1 MSEEVEYIEEIPA
14 VDLDEMEKKYEDQG
28 YFKRLS
34 SMFSGLRKPKSSP
47 EYKLARLELQRQAAP
62 LIAIVSVVMLV
73 TVMIVLTAMQGV
85 KKDAYEVTI
94 AQTDE
99 TKVDE
104 PEPEPEPPPDI
115 EVQPMEDVDIVVDN
129 PSPNPNVTPSP
140 APPTPA
146 TEVSVKPAE
155 ADAVAFVD
163 SPLKMKSMAFSRTAT
178 GREGTLA
185 GGGKYGD
192 AITEATVMK
201 VLWWLKATQQK
212 DGSWG
217 GGSSRL
223 ANTALAV
230 LTYLAHGEYP
240 NSPDSPFKKDFG
252 PVVQSAIDYLNSCL
266 YHDTKAGGLVKMKG
280 SDGHEYAFLIA
291 TYALCEAFGMTRN
304 LECKDT
310 AMVCLE
316 RIIKG
321 QSATGGWDYNINPK
335 SQRDDLSFA
344 GWALQALKAGKLAG
358 LHPDGIDECI
368 KKAIR
373 CLQTRSFYKDH
384 FTYCANS
391 RHHPGLT
398 ATGCLAMQLLG
409 YGNKNE
415 VTVSLDYMKGWKP
428 TFEASEMGVGKDCPA
443 PQYYCYYATQ
453 CKYQAGMR
461 TGAKKNDEVL
471 WEEWNKRMKQT
482 YPKLIK
488 ELPTKVKDC
497 IGQEHRQGYFQ
508 NKDTWSSRPVMDSCL
523 VALQL
528 MVYYRYLPTAQT
540 SAGVVEDEKS
550 AADTAVGKDDVKVDV
565 GDI

>member
-1 MSEEVEYIEEIPA
+1 MSEEEEYIEEIPA

-62 LIAIVSVVMLV
+62 LIAIVFVMMLV
-73 TVMIVLTAMQGV
+73 VVMIVLTSMQGLN
-85 KKDAYEVTI
+85 KDAYEVTI
-94 AQTDE
+94 AKT
-99 TKVDE
+99 T
-104 PEPEPEPPPDI
+104 EPPPEEPPPPEDPPPDPEPTPI
-115 EVQPMEDVDIVVDN
+115 DVDITVDN
-129 PSPNPNVTPSP
+129 PSPNPIDNPTP
-140 APPTPA
+140 APPAPNEPVTVKSA
-146 TEVSVKPAE
+146 EV
-155 ADAVAFVD
+155 DAVAFVD
-163 SPLKMKSMAFSRTAT
+163 SPLKMKSMTASRTAT
-178 GREGTLA
+178 GRKAALI

-192 AITEATVMK
+192 ATTEATVLK

-212 DGSWG
+212 DGSWA
-217 GGSSRL
+217 GGSSKL
-223 ANTALAV
+223 ANTSLAV

-240 NSPDSPFKKDFG
+240 NAPDSPFRRDFG
-252 PVVQSAIDYLNSCL
+252 PVVQSALDYINSCL
-266 YHDTKAGGLVKMKG
+266 YVDSKAGGIVKMKG
-280 SDGHEYAFLIA
+280 TDGHEYAFLIA

-310 AMVCLE
+310 AMQCLE

-344 GWALQALKAGKLAG
+344 GWALQALKAGKMAG
-358 LHPDGIDECI
+358 MHPEGLDECI
-368 KKAIR
+368 KKAVR

-415 VTVSLDYMKGWKP
+415 VTTSLDYMKGWKP

-453 CKYQAGMR
+453 CKYQAGMK
-461 TGAKKNDEVL
+461 TGAKKNDEVI

-497 IGQEHRQGYFQ
+497 IGQEHKQGYFQ

-528 MVYYRYLPTAQT
+528 MVYYRYLPTSQT
-540 SAGVVEDEKS
+540 SAGEVVDEKS